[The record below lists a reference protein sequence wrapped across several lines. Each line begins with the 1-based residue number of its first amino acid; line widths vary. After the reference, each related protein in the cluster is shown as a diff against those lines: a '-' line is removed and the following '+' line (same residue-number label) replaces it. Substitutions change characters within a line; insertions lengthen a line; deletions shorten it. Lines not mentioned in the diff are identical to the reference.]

1 MNKPIL
7 GGIVLITILYLN
19 YVWNLLFAKVSDYT
33 RVY

>member
-7 GGIVLITILYLN
+7 GGIVLITI
-19 YVWNLLFAKVSDYT
+19 VFKLFLEFVIAKVSDYT

>member
-7 GGIVLITILYLN
+7 GGIVLITIVFKLFLEFI
-19 YVWNLLFAKVSDYT
+19 VFAKVSDYT